1 MAKRRR
7 HGDGSVYQRNSDGKW
22 LASVGLPARDG
33 KRRRKVLVRGTE
45 KEALKALRQAMADLE
60 RSGDLATSS
69 PTLSQWLELWLTDC
83 RKRLKPRTAA
93 EYAAIVKNYI
103 SPTIGS
109 KRLEKLTTG
118 HVRELHAYMEDRGLS
133 TTTMLHAHRALV
145 KALNDAMRE
154 GRVPRNVA
162 ALVDAP
168 RQARSPRTALT
179 ADEAKILLGSVRGE
193 RQLHFALA
201 LLTGIRQG
209 ERLGITR
216 DAIDLERG
224 TLTISW
230 QLQRLKWE
238 HGCTEPCGKGAGW
251 CPERHVRRPADQEAR
266 QVGGLWLTRPK
277 SKAGWRQIPLEG
289 PLLDAVRNH
298 LASVE
303 LDDTGLIFRHY
314 DARNDRWSPIDPSA
328 DSKAWKDACEAVGI
342 TAVPLHAA
350 RHTTATLM
358 YELGVPQQ
366 TREAILG
373 HSSATVTAGY
383 THVSN
388 PLKVDAMRQV
398 GGLLALD

>member
-7 HGDGSVYQRNSDGKW
+7 HGDGSVYRRAQDGLW
-22 LASVGLPARDG
+22 VGSVELPSRDG
-33 KRRRKVLVRGTE
+33 KRRRKVIVRGTE
-45 KEALKALRQAMADLE
+45 KEANRALRELLADLDKA
-60 RSGDLATSS
+60 GDLTTSS
-69 PTLSQWLELWLTDC
+69 PTLTQWLELWQKDIA
-83 RKRLKPRTAA
+83 KRLKPRTAA

-103 SPTIGS
+103 NPSIGS

-118 HVRELHAYMEDRGLS
+118 HVRDLHAYMEAKGLS
-133 TTTMLHAHRALV
+133 STTMLHAHRALV
-145 KALNDAMRE
+145 KALNDAMRD
-154 GRVPRNVA
+154 GRITKNVA

-168 RQARSPRTALT
+168 RKALSPRTALT
-179 ADEAKILLGSVRGE
+179 AGEAKAVLNTARGTQ
-193 RQLHFALA
+193 QLHLALA

-216 DAIDLERG
+216 EAIDLEAG

-238 HGCTEPCGKGAGW
+238 HGCVEPCGKGAGW
-251 CPERHVRRPADQEAR
+251 CPARKVTMPADLEVR

-277 SKAGWRQIPLEG
+277 SKRGWRQIPLEG
-289 PLLDAVRNH
+289 PLRDMLRDH
-298 LASVE
+298 LASIE
-303 LDDTGLIFRHY
+303 LDDTRLIFRTLNK
-314 DARNDRWSPIDPSA
+314 RTGKWSPVDASA
-328 DSKAWKDACEAVGI
+328 DSKAWKAACVAAGV
-342 TAVPLHAA
+342 TPVPLHAA

-383 THVSN
+383 THVTN
-388 PLKVDAMRQV
+388 PLKVEAATKLSQH
-398 GGLLALD
+398 LALD